1 MPNFPQISD
10 AEWDVM
16 KVVWDHGPLTAGEV
30 VRHLAAERR
39 WSPRTVK
46 TLLSRLVKK
55 GAAEVRIEEA
65 DATGTGGGAGGGG
78 GKRFLYRARVSR
90 EACVRRE
97 SRSFLSRVFDGSV
110 APALLHFLEVGGLT
124 KDEIRLL
131 RETLR
136 REEASAGG
144 REPDAP
150 GRPDRPASARERRPR
165 GSGAEGEEA
174 R

>member
-55 GAAEVRIEEA
+55 GAAEVRTEDA
-65 DATGTGGGAGGGG
+65 DTASGGAGGGAGGGR
-78 GKRFLYRARVSR
+78 RFLYRARVSR

-97 SRSFLSRVFDGSV
+97 SRSFLSRVFDGAA
-110 APALLHFLEVGGLT
+110 APAVLHLLSQCDVEEF
-124 KDEIRLL
+124 KRLSP
-131 RETLR
+131 
-136 REEASAGG
+136 EE
-144 REPDAP
+144 
-150 GRPDRPASARERRPR
+150 
-165 GSGAEGEEA
+165 
-174 R
+174 

>member
-46 TLLSRLVKK
+46 TLLSRHVKK
-55 GAAEVRIEEA
+55 GAAEVRTEET
-65 DATGTGGGAGGGG
+65 DASGGVGR
-78 GKRFLYRARVSR
+78 RFLYRARVSR

-97 SRSFLSRVFDGSV
+97 SRSFLSRVFDG
-110 APALLHFLEVGGLT
+110 
-124 KDEIRLL
+124 
-131 RETLR
+131 
-136 REEASAGG
+136 
-144 REPDAP
+144 
-150 GRPDRPASARERRPR
+150 
-165 GSGAEGEEA
+165 
-174 R
+174 

>member
-1 MPNFPQISD
+1 MPNLPQISD

-55 GAAEVRIEEA
+55 GAAEVRTEEP
-65 DATGTGGGAGGGG
+65 DATAGGGG
-78 GKRFLYRARVSR
+78 RRFLYRARVSR

-110 APALLHFLEVGGLT
+110 APALLHFLEVGRLT

-136 REEASAGG
+136 REEASAGNAG
-144 REPDAP
+144 TDIPR
-150 GRPDRPASARERRPR
+150 RPDRPASARDRRVR
-165 GSGAEGEEA
+165 ESGAGGEDAE
-174 R
+174 

>member
-1 MPNFPQISD
+1 MPNLPQISD

-55 GAAEVRIEEA
+55 GAAEVRTEET
-65 DATGTGGGAGGGG
+65 DTGRGGGSGR
-78 GKRFLYRARVSR
+78 RFLYRARVSR

-97 SRSFLSRVFDGSV
+97 SRLFLSRV
-110 APALLHFLEVGGLT
+110 
-124 KDEIRLL
+124 
-131 RETLR
+131 
-136 REEASAGG
+136 
-144 REPDAP
+144 
-150 GRPDRPASARERRPR
+150 
-165 GSGAEGEEA
+165 
-174 R
+174 